1 MEETQN
7 FLQDVEQEL
16 NLEPASKGARFANY
30 IIDILAFYALVFVI
44 GFIYGAILLSGATT
58 MDGTELDEGN
68 AGAATLM
75 IYVIAFGLV
84 IGYYTVMEATTN
96 GRTIGKFVTGT
107 QALQKDGSRITWQKA
122 FVRSLV
128 RLVPLEPLVALFTEP
143 WHDSWTNTV
152 VVKKR

>member
-30 IIDILAFYALVFVI
+30 IIDVLAIYALAFVI
-44 GFIYGAILLSGATT
+44 GIIYGAILLSGATS
-58 MDGTELDEGN
+58 MDGTELDESSVGT
-68 AGAATLM
+68 ATLL
-75 IYVIAFGLV
+75 IYLVTFSVV
-84 IGYYTVMEATTN
+84 IGYFTIMEATTN

-122 FVRSLV
+122 LV
-128 RLVPLEPLVALFTEP
+128 RTLVRMVPLEPLVALFSEP

>member
-30 IIDILAFYALVFVI
+30 IIDILAFYALAFVI
-44 GFIYGAILLSGATT
+44 GLIYGAVLLSGATS

-68 AGAATLM
+68 VGTATLM
-75 IYVIAFGLV
+75 IYVITFAVL
-84 IGYYTVMEATTN
+84 IAYYTIMEATTN

-122 FVRSLV
+122 LVRSLV
-128 RLVPLEPLVALFTEP
+128 RLVPFEPLVALFSEP